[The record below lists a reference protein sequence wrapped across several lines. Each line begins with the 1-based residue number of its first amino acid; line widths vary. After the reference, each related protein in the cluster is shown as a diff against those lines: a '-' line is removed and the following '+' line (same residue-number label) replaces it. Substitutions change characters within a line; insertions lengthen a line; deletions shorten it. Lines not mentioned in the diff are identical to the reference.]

1 MLNINME
8 YKFGILFVRLNGKL
22 TLENAQKLESSLIP
36 IIINNGIKNLVYN
49 FNELKSIDEVGHKLL
64 LMTINAVKHNKGNT
78 LIVNNKSLGDKM
90 KLDVNEIINDENIKY
105 LIKSIANKFYGAE
118 KKDLYQVGYLTILKI
133 IIPLK

>member
-64 LMTINAVKHNKGNT
+64 LMTINAVKHNNGNT
-78 LIVNNKSLGDKM
+78 LIVNNRF
-90 KLDVNEIINDENIKY
+90 KLKNIKEISNE
-105 LIKSIANKFYGAE
+105 LNAL
-118 KKDLYQVGYLTILKI
+118 DILKV
-133 IIPLK
+133 